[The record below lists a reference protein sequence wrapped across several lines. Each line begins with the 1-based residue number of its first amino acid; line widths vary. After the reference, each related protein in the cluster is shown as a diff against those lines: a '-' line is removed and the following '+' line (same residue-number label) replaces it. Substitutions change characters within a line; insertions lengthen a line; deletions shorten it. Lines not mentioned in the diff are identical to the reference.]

1 MFCLQIYVFKKQ
13 ILLFTNSNISIEN
26 TTFVSKYKNS
36 KILLANHI
44 FCLQILKK
52 WNIFVHKY
60 QTFLMNINILE
71 NIQTPTFWFA
81 NTKFLLAKIKNQK
94 IVLQA
99 HILFL
104 ANINV

>member
-13 ILLFTNSNISIEN
+13 IFLFANSNILIEN
-26 TTFVSKYKNS
+26 TTFVSKYKNY

-44 FCLQILKK
+44 FRLQIL
-52 WNIFVHKY
+52 IFF
-60 QTFLMNINILE
+60 TFLCTNIKLFFMNINILE
-71 NIQTPTFWFA
+71 KIQTPIFWFA
-81 NTKFLLAKIKNQK
+81 NIKNKK

-104 ANINV
+104 VNINV